1 MRLREDIVIVTP
13 GADDIKVKGALD
25 NVGRSEDPAEGD
37 LTTSD
42 WLLFLPKGT
51 AITHKSRV
59 QGRGLEF
66 EVQGPPDEL
75 SRVLTTGGAHHIEVA
90 LKVVGS
96 EESEGFTDKEDF

>member
-1 MRLREDIVIVTP
+1 MRLREDIVIITP
-13 GADDIKVKGALD
+13 GETDVKVKGALD
-25 NVGRSEDPAEGD
+25 NVGRSEDAAEGG
-37 LTTSD
+37 LSVTD

-51 AITHKSRV
+51 PITHKSRV

-66 EVQGPPDEL
+66 EAQGAPDEL

-96 EESEGFTDKEDF
+96 EESEDFTDKEEF